1 MYIFCSKALAD
12 ALNIKKN
19 ELQKM
24 PVDAQINELYA
35 WHGHITKLNGKNT
48 IILMNDRTMYSL
60 VFRNRLPRNVD
71 KYMSGLGE
79 IIFAE
84 KADRQMIGNLTRMFL
99 DMEYTCDRW
108 QENESVQAEQ
118 AAFKNNGIRRQGKE
132 YVKPFERML
141 DELDN

>member
-1 MYIFCSKALAD
+1 
-12 ALNIKKN
+12 
-19 ELQKM
+19 M

-35 WHGHITKLNGKNT
+35 WHGHITKLN
-48 IILMNDRTMYSL
+48 DRTMYSL

-71 KYMSGLGE
+71 KFAELIKEAIPYTMEVGGFNNLEIDKYMSGLGK

-84 KADRQMIGNLTRMFL
+84 KADRQMTGNLTRMFL

-118 AAFKNNGIRRQGKE
+118 AAFENNGIRRQGKE